1 MSSLTS
7 AFFSDPA
14 LVQRRYDSPNPDVIV
29 QRTTSPY
36 GSPDPDA
43 ISRKRSLE
51 LESDTESSHRK
62 RAANRSPGSN
72 LKRPPISSPI
82 PKKTPTKQT
91 PSKVD
96 SGIKAMVLS
105 NPTLILGVRE
115 LVTVTASTI
124 TQLPEEKIPSGDVS
138 SIIQWVC
145 NNEKVHGDNVA
156 HTDRLKDEN
165 ERKLVMDYVIYQ
177 LKNNPTYKDFSV
189 DDIDNAIKFLT
200 TVLNT
205 IGSKSEKRKEIFIKN
220 KREVIRLKE
229 VVSEL
234 EDRISKLTE
243 AKTNLGRTNSQLVD
257 KLVDNKAEYKLL
269 ERENATLK
277 EELKSRDE
285 QIKDRDDQIKD
296 RDEQIEAR
304 DEEIRKLKAELEA
317 AKKAV

>member
-1 MSSLTS
+1 MK
-7 AFFSDPA
+7 
-14 LVQRRYDSPNPDVIV
+14 N
-29 QRTTSPY
+29 
-36 GSPDPDA
+36 
-43 ISRKRSLE
+43 
-51 LESDTESSHRK
+51 
-62 RAANRSPGSN
+62 
-72 LKRPPISSPI
+72 
-82 PKKTPTKQT
+82 T

-96 SGIKAMVLS
+96 SGIKERVLG

-124 TQLPEEKIPSGDVS
+124 TQLPEEKIPSGEVS

-220 KREVIRLKE
+220 KREVIRLQE
-229 VVSEL
+229 VVSNLESQVQEL
-234 EDRISKLTE
+234 EDKISKLTE
-243 AKTNLGRTNSQLVD
+243 MKTNLGRTNSQLVD

-304 DEEIRKLKAELEA
+304 DEEILKLKAELEA